1 MYVLSLLALVAVAV
15 HGLTDSVTV
24 LGESASPRVIILD
37 AGHGGPDGGSSAADG
52 TRESDLNLE
61 IVLRLEDLLSLLGQ
75 PTLLV
80 RETDTDLSDASAA
93 TIAQKKVS
101 DIRNRV
107 SLANATEDGLLVSI
121 HQNTYSEEKYSG
133 AQVFYSPT
141 GDSQALAE
149 ALQSS
154 LQAHVD
160 PENHRKAKE
169 ISQNVYLMR
178 HITIPGVLVECGFLS
193 NPQEAAKLKTDD
205 YQKQLAVA
213 LGVSLV
219 NYLSAENTD
228 V

>member
-1 MYVLSLLALVAVAV
+1 
-15 HGLTDSVTV
+15 VTV

-154 LQAHVD
+154 LQANVD
-160 PENHRKAKE
+160 PENRRKAKE

>member
-1 MYVLSLLALVAVAV
+1 MYVLSLIALVLAAV

-24 LGESASPRVIILD
+24 LGESQTPKLVILD

-61 IVLRLEDLLSLLGQ
+61 IALRLEDFLALLGQ
-75 PTLLV
+75 PTQMV
-80 RETDTDLSDASAA
+80 RTTDTDLSDSDAK

-107 SLANATEDGLLVSI
+107 SLANAATDGLLVSI

-141 GDSQALAE
+141 GDSQALADLLQN
-149 ALQSS
+149 ALQIY
-154 LQAHVD
+154 VD

-178 HITIPGVLVECGFLS
+178 HITIPGILVECGFLS
-193 NPQEAAKLKTDD
+193 NQAEAAKLKTDT
-205 YQKQLAVA
+205 YQKQLTAVI
-213 LGVSLV
+213 GTTLV
-219 NYLSAENTD
+219 NYLSAANTD